1 MCNFNSRKMY
11 GIFCSIIKNGI
22 SDGISNAL
30 GKSVSKV
37 VEDKVTPTI
46 YKKTNEVADV
56 TVESINVNADL
67 YKENLDEI
75 NKATAEMRESID
87 ELNSK
92 NNEETINK

>member
-1 MCNFNSRKMY
+1 MGFFGN
-11 GIFCSIIKNGI
+11 IIKNGI

-46 YKKTNEVADV
+46 YKKTNEVADA
-56 TVESINVNADL
+56 TVESINANADL